1 MNDMNTSISARLRS
15 YAGRENEKHTL
26 TYWDKES
33 PHCTRT
39 LLRADSL
46 RGSVMKKGRHFVD
59 LLNSAVLSVFLY
71 GVNELKTKTNE
82 VIIKM
87 SITVDLIPKIQQNN

>member
-1 MNDMNTSISARLRS
+1 
-15 YAGRENEKHTL
+15 
-26 TYWDKES
+26 
-33 PHCTRT
+33 
-39 LLRADSL
+39 
-46 RGSVMKKGRHFVD
+46 MKKGRHFVD